1 MSQDTRQSLRLPDEV
16 IERARQLQSEAEG
29 HQWHVG
35 DFLVEVVDELG
46 NYYTRQ
52 GVRNARAEIIRQL
65 ANGVGADAST
75 LRDRE
80 CMARFY
86 PLSIRREYNVLTY
99 HQLRACK
106 SAGERWREYA
116 DWALDNLPAPVALIR
131 ASIKHNGDLPPAW
144 VGRWERMLAI
154 ADLLAADEQTP
165 PVVRLAAVAL
175 VETAK
180 IIGHGEGSSLR

>member
-1 MSQDTRQSLRLPDEV
+1 MMSADSVLPVKLPDEV
-16 IERARQLQSEAEG
+16 IEATRQLLHEG
-29 HQWHVG
+29 EGYQWRVG
-35 DFLVEVVDELG
+35 DHLAAVVDGFGHVLKRSE
-46 NYYTRQ
+46 
-52 GVRNARAEIIRQL
+52 VIRQL

-86 PLSIRREYNVLTY
+86 PPSLRREYDSLTY

-116 DWALDNLPAPVALIR
+116 DWALDNLPAPVSLIR

-144 VGRWERMLAI
+144 VGRWERMLVM
-154 ADLLAADEQTP
+154 ADLLVVDEQTP

-175 VETAK
+175 IETAK
-180 IIGHGEGSSLR
+180 IIGPVGHGEGSSLR